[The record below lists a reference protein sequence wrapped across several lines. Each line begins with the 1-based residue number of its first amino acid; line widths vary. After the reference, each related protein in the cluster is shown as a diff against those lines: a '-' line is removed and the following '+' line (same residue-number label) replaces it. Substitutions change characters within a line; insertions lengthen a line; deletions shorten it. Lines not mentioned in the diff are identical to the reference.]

1 MPTQSGASARL
12 WIPRRATVLLAAVAV
27 ALTALAG
34 AAADAVATASAA
46 FADANAG
53 SIRIVSD
60 RETSAVYAATRIAD
74 ADALPLD
81 GVCAPDRNFAWEG
94 VAGQQVG
101 GTSLPSYDPA
111 ASNAKEQG
119 RALVQAASDA
129 LATDAD
135 GSLAAWL
142 ATHVTTAGANAAH
155 QVVVNG
161 PAVPVPDGWYLLQ
174 SEGKRPLLAWV
185 AGGDVE
191 LGDKS
196 DTPTLVKEIKDGDEW
211 LDSGIYGN
219 GQALEYRLILTVPET
234 IKQFANGGTYTCA
247 FHDEWDARLTLV
259 PSSAKLT
266 LVSSANGTR
275 TDITELMTLQAKDSS
290 FTATIDNLCDAAVQP
305 GDTVELTYSMIVD
318 PNAAA
323 GSAGL
328 INTAWATF
336 PSHDGTGETPKD
348 QTKAY
353 AFKVLVKKASPDGAA
368 LQGAVFAVRDE
379 AGSWLQ
385 EDGSFGAEA
394 TRATFES
401 DAQGSIGSIPLLS
414 TGAYALVE
422 LEAPE
427 GYRLPQNP
435 ESLFTISAEHGF
447 DGIEMKVQAESH
459 LSANVQAESTSVE
472 FTVTNESETGT
483 PPADDGGKQNSSSAP
498 NTITSALAKT
508 WDSLAPLAKLGLI
521 LAAVGAAAF
530 AVAAVK
536 RRKEGAH
543 HA

>member
-12 WIPRRATVLLAAVAV
+12 WIPRRATALLAAVAV

-336 PSHDGTGETPKD
+336 PLARRHRRDPQGPNEG
-348 QTKAY
+348 
-353 AFKVLVKKASPDGAA
+353 LR
-368 LQGAVFAVRDE
+368 LQGAGEKGLPRWRGPAGRRVRRARRGGFMA
-379 AGSWLQ
+379 AGRRQLRRR
-385 EDGSFGAEA
+385 GHA
-394 TRATFES
+394 RYVR
-401 DAQGSIGSIPLLS
+401 IGRP
-414 TGAYALVE
+414 
-422 LEAPE
+422 
-427 GYRLPQNP
+427 
-435 ESLFTISAEHGF
+435 GF
-447 DGIEMKVQAESH
+447 DRQH
-459 LSANVQAESTSVE
+459 
-472 FTVTNESETGT
+472 
-483 PPADDGGKQNSSSAP
+483 PAALHRRLRPGGA
-498 NTITSALAKT
+498 
-508 WDSLAPLAKLGLI
+508 
-521 LAAVGAAAF
+521 
-530 AVAAVK
+530 
-536 RRKEGAH
+536 
-543 HA
+543 